1 MEINIFGK
9 GIDLGDSLRE
19 YTSTKTNNL
28 AVKYLDEDITSK
40 ITISKDN
47 RVFEVEICLHLTKG
61 FVIKT
66 NGSSDDPYRAVDIAL
81 ERLEERI
88 KKHKNRIK
96 DKRHRAEWNAATDAM
111 RYIIERKPS
120 SNDEDEEHLI
130 IAEQESSIL
139 PLSVSE
145 AVMKLDLTEMP
156 VVMFKNADSGRI
168 NVVYKRSDGHIGW
181 IDYKG

>member
-9 GIDLGDSLRE
+9 GVDLGDSLRE

-96 DKRHRAEWNAATDAM
+96 NKKRRSEWDTATDAM

-168 NVVYKRSDGHIGW
+168 NVVYNRPDGHIGW